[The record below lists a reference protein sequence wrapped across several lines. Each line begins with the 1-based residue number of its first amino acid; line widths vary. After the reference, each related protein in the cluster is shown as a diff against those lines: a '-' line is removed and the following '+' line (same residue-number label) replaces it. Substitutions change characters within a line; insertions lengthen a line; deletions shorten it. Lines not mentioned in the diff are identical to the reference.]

1 MDRDEQQI
9 RDLVATWMRATRE
22 GDGATV
28 LELMTDD
35 VVFLVAG
42 RPPFGKA
49 EFAQAMKQ
57 QAQSSMAFEGHS
69 EIEEILIAGDWAFM
83 RSHLTVRALRPGE
96 SDIVRSGHTLTV
108 LTRDDG
114 RWRIARDANLLV
126 AQPEE
131 SP

>member
-1 MDRDEQQI
+1 MDREEQQI

-22 GDGATV
+22 GDSAAV

-49 EFAQAMKQ
+49 EFAQGMKQ
-57 QAQSSMAFEGHS
+57 QAQSSTTIDGHS
-69 EIEEILIAGDWAFM
+69 EIEEIVIAGDWAFM
-83 RSHLTVRALRPGE
+83 RSHLTVRASSPGE
-96 SDIVRSGHTLTV
+96 QEIVRSGYTLTV
-108 LTRDDG
+108 LARRGG

-126 AQPEE
+126 TQLDDR
-131 SP
+131 S

>member
-1 MDRDEQQI
+1 MARDEQQI
-9 RDLVATWMRATRE
+9 RDLVATWMRATRD

-57 QAQSSMAFEGHS
+57 QAQSSMTFEGHS

-83 RSHLTVRALRPGE
+83 RSHLTVRALRSGE
-96 SDIVRSGHTLTV
+96 REIVRSGHTLTV
-108 LTRDDG
+108 LARHDG
-114 RWRIARDANLLV
+114 HWRIARDANLLV